1 MDLETR
7 NERYVY
13 EALSYETHHH
23 PVRLLKVLQ
32 GEKGNRI
39 CCELFHTHLTTFEKP
54 SEDSDSD
61 SDSDSDC
68 FGLAAFEKY
77 NDDFEEDPRYTAL
90 SYVWGDHTDTVAIQ
104 VCGKELSVTRNL
116 FKFLECHRDTFLRN
130 RSTEPLFWIDAIC
143 IDQSNIGERSRQVEF
158 MAEVYKKAQNVL
170 IWLGEEN
177 EDTSIAFEAV
187 QKWNKDYQVTE
198 QERQACSK
206 TFEGGWWDRL
216 WVVQEA
222 IHARSLLM
230 RCGTFELSWESFN
243 ERVRLSIGIFFNIV
257 MMVDFRKDFQ
267 KNDSEATWVLEDFGR
282 RKCYDPRDVIFAAR
296 SIVPALVSVVP
307 DYSLCTADVFISA
320 TRAIISHEK
329 NLDVL
334 RHTSRQTPSRCR

>member
-23 PVRLLKVLQ
+23 PIRLLKVLQ

-54 SEDSDSD
+54 SEDPDSD
-61 SDSDSDC
+61 SYC
-68 FGLAAFEKY
+68 FGSAAFEKY
-77 NDDFEEDPRYTAL
+77 NDDFEGDPRYTAL
-90 SYVWGDHTDTVAIQ
+90 SYVWGDHTDTITIQ

-143 IDQSNIGERSRQVEF
+143 IDQSNIGERSRQVEY

-177 EDTSIAFEAV
+177 EDTSIAFETAR
-187 QKWNKDYQVTE
+187 KWNKDYQFTE

-206 TFEGGWWDRL
+206 TFEGGWWRRL

-222 IHARSLLM
+222 VHARSLLM
-230 RCGTFELSWESFN
+230 RCGTLELSWESFD
-243 ERVRLSIGIFFNIV
+243 EGIRLTEGLFFYV
-257 MMVDFRKDFQ
+257 GMVVDFRRDFQ
-267 KNDSEATWVLEDFGR
+267 ENCFDAISLLEDFGLR
-282 RKCYDPRDVIFAAR
+282 ECYDPRDVIFAAR
-296 SIVPALVSVVP
+296 SIIPALMSVVP
-307 DYSLCTADVFISA
+307 DYSLSTADVFISA
-320 TRAIISHEK
+320 TRAIISYGK

-334 RHTSRQTPSRCR
+334 CYTSRKRLSSCK

>member
-1 MDLETR
+1 MDLETS

-23 PVRLLKVLQ
+23 PIRLLKVLQ

-39 CCELFHTHLTTFEKP
+39 CCELFHTHLATFEKP

-61 SDSDSDC
+61 SDC
-68 FGLAAFEKY
+68 FGLAALGEY
-77 NDDFEEDPRYTAL
+77 NDDFEGDPRYTAL

-143 IDQSNIGERSRQVEF
+143 IDQSNIGERSRQVES

-177 EDTSIAFEAV
+177 EDTSIAFETV
-187 QKWNKDYQVTE
+187 QKWNEDYQVTE

-206 TFEGGWWDRL
+206 TFKGGWWERL

-222 IHARSLLM
+222 VHARSLLM
-230 RCGTFELSWESFN
+230 RCGTLELSWESFD
-243 ERVRLSIGIFFNIV
+243 EGVGMSVGPFSEVKVIV
-257 MMVDFRKDFQ
+257 DCRKDFQ
-267 KNDSEATWVLEDFGR
+267 NNDSEATWVLKAFGR
-282 RKCYDPRDVIFAAR
+282 RKCYDPRDVIFATR
-296 SIVPALVSVVP
+296 SIVPALVSVIP
-307 DYSLCTADVFISA
+307 DYSLCIADVFISA

-334 RHTSRQTPSRCR
+334 CDTSRQTASRCK